1 MTAFADKVVEDPR
14 EDRQGALTAIVLEG
28 YKEGV
33 DSVGQGRAVDVGFD
47 HHGCLLV
54 VGWTCVCGERRR

>member
-1 MTAFADKVVEDPR
+1 MTILNGRSCEGPR